1 MFDDYDLVAGQPST
15 GSGTDISNTS
25 NTNPGAKVLE
35 RNRYEYR
42 NKFLGSVYGK
52 YKITDDL
59 KYTTTGSVNYQ
70 YTRGSRYQG
79 VLSNRNGASAS
90 RLDSTVTKT
99 TRYTLDNTLAYT
111 KEINDHEINAVVG
124 TSLEQR
130 RRTFESM
137 QGSVFADDSN
147 QTLGAAESITDTN
160 EYKWERTLLS
170 FFGRLNYAYSDKYL
184 ASASVRRDGSSVFG
198 PNTKY
203 GNFLAFSLGWNISRE
218 DFLIDNDLVNNLKFR
233 VSYGVTGNNDFRT
246 GNPLVDNYPYLAV
259 LDDTTTGVSNGTP
272 SLVVNP
278 LNIPNPDL
286 SWERQIEF
294 NPGLDFAL
302 FSNKVSGS
310 VDYYSRTSDQL
321 LLYNPIS
328 STTGFSNALVNLGKV
343 KNSGFEVEV
352 RTKNISAE
360 NFRWSTTFLGSKN
373 KNELLNFADSNGQI
387 QSVDSKRAAEWIN
400 MEGSPISSFYG
411 WVVDTE
417 IPLEYI
423 KNPYH
428 PIGASAQDVYV
439 KDLNGDGLIDD
450 DDKTILGSPYP
461 DFVWSVS
468 NDFKFGDFDFSFMFQ
483 GSHGAEVRN
492 MGDQYIFN
500 HFNSAQD
507 FDPATT
513 PNQEFIKAKIFT
525 NSIVQDASYIALRNV
540 NFGYNLPENLVSKL
554 KMSSARVYFSGQNL
568 LYLTASDYTGFN
580 PESINNTSATTYGY
594 QRAGSPVFSTMSL
607 GVNVQF

>member
-1 MFDDYDLVAGQPST
+1 
-15 GSGTDISNTS
+15 
-25 NTNPGAKVLE
+25 
-35 RNRYEYR
+35 
-42 NKFLGSVYGK
+42 
-52 YKITDDL
+52 
-59 KYTTTGSVNYQ
+59 
-70 YTRGSRYQG
+70 
-79 VLSNRNGASAS
+79 
-90 RLDSTVTKT
+90 
-99 TRYTLDNTLAYT
+99 
-111 KEINDHEINAVVG
+111 
-124 TSLEQR
+124 
-130 RRTFESM
+130 
-137 QGSVFADDSN
+137 
-147 QTLGAAESITDTN
+147 
-160 EYKWERTLLS
+160 
-170 FFGRLNYAYSDKYL
+170 
-184 ASASVRRDGSSVFG
+184 
-198 PNTKY
+198 
-203 GNFLAFSLGWNISRE
+203 
-218 DFLIDNDLVNNLKFR
+218 
-233 VSYGVTGNNDFRT
+233 
-246 GNPLVDNYPYLAV
+246 
-259 LDDTTTGVSNGTP
+259 
-272 SLVVNP
+272 VNP

-343 KNSGFEVEV
+343 KNSGFEVEI
-352 RTKNISAE
+352 RTKNISSD
-360 NFRWSTTFLGSKN
+360 NFRWSTTLLGSKN

-417 IPLEYI
+417 IPLEFI
-423 KNPYH
+423 KDPYH

-461 DFVWSVS
+461 DFVWSVT

-540 NFGYNLPENLVSKL
+540 NFGYNFSEELASKL
-554 KMSSARVYFSGQNL
+554 KMSSARVYFSAQNL
-568 LYLTASDYTGFN
+568 LYLTADGYTGFN
-580 PESINNTSATTYGY
+580 PESINTTSATTYGY
-594 QRAGSPVFSTMSL
+594 QRAGSPVFSTMSI